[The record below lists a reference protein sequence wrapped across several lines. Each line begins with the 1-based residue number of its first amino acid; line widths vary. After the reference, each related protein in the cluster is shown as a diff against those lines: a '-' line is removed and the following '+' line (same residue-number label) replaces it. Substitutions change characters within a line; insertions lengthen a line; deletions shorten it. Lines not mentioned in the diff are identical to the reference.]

1 VTVFLI
7 IWCSC
12 CCGCDVI
19 WVWWRF
25 VVRGGDG
32 GGGGGGGGGRT
43 HTHTHTHTN
52 TLQRRTLIHTQDV
65 LEKVGSIPEDIL
77 SRITAKILVGLT
89 YLHRQKHMVRGG
101 LGFCTLSSSAS

>member
-1 VTVFLI
+1 MLYG
-7 IWCSC
+7 
-12 CCGCDVI
+12 CGGVLL
-19 WVWWRF
+19 F
-25 VVRGGDG
+25 VVVMVVVVVVVVVDA
-32 GGGGGGGGGRT
+32 